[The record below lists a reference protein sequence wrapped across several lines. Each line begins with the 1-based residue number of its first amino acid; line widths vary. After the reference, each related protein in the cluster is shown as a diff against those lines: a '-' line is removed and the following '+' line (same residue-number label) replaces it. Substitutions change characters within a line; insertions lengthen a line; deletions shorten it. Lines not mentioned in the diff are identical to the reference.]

1 MLARFSIR
9 MGRSLLRAVLLI
21 SVAGLAVGCSST
33 SRMATQPGAT
43 ATGIA
48 SYYADKFE
56 GRTTANGE
64 TYRGSRYTAAHRT
77 LPFGS
82 RVRVTRLDTGAQ
94 VTVRINDRGPFV
106 DGRIIDLSRRAARD
120 LRMIRDGLA
129 EVRIE
134 LLGDDAAASRRPAP
148 PERDRNASSW

>member
-1 MLARFSIR
+1 MRIR
-9 MGRSLLRAVLLI
+9 YSALLLSRCVVLMGVVFFAM
-21 SVAGLAVGCSST
+21 GCSS
-33 SRMATQPGAT
+33 SAPMATHTGAT
-43 ATGIA
+43 DTGIA

-64 TYRGSRYTAAHRT
+64 TYRGSQYTAAHRT

-120 LRMIRDGLA
+120 INMVRDGLA

-134 LLGDDAAASRRPAP
+134 LVNGDASASDTAAP
-148 PERDRNASSW
+148 PERDSNATSW